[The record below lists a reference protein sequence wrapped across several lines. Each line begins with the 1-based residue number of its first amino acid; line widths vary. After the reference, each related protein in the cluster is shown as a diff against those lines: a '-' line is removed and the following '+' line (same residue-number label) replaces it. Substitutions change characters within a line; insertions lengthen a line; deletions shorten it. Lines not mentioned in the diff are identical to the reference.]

1 MMNKMN
7 KEKLTTDIL
16 IGSVGFV
23 GSLTLERTLSIIV
36 ALLTIAVLL
45 KRLFSKDKKDD

>member
-1 MMNKMN
+1 MTTMNKD
-7 KEKLTTDIL
+7 KIATDII
-16 IGSVGFV
+16 IGSAGFV

-45 KRLFSKDKKDD
+45 KRLFSKDRKDD